1 MSTFQIQLDL
11 LVCGDISSNPG
22 PAKSKDKPKFPCGEC
37 SKPVRKNQDAILCS
51 SCDTWSHAK
60 CLKLTVIGF
69 KYYLQHPDLEWTCAF
84 CSLPKLSDSFFDET
98 GSFTL
103 NESNCENEKC
113 EVESVDT
120 DEVLA
125 KIKDIR
131 IEHRKECVISCL
143 YINSLQNKFNEG
155 RLWLATNTLDIL
167 TIQETK
173 INSTSPSSQ
182 FHVEGFNFYRRDRVK
197 GGGGILV
204 YIRDNI
210 AASRKK
216 LRGKCVE
223 SMLFDMKI
231 GQRQFAYI
239 TAYKPPSVDN
249 NTFKREL
256 CDLLDEVNS
265 LSDNVIFTGDL
276 NSDILHPL
284 DNHKE
289 GQCLLDMCDIYDLD
303 SLINVPTGISKN
315 RESCLDVILTNVPA
329 FAKDSGVTH
338 TGLSDHDLVYTVLKT
353 RHMRSK
359 AETITKR
366 SFKTFDKDS
375 FQADLSI
382 VPFSVSYVF
391 DDPDDV
397 YWCWHQLYD
406 QVLDA
411 HAPKITV
418 KKRPSPAGVVITDEI
433 RKTIRDRDKQ
443 KKRYYRSRN
452 PLERERYRVLRNK
465 VVSMRKKAVQNH
477 FKTLCKEKYADQR
490 KFWNTIRPYI
500 NSRKKKNNSRI
511 VLKANSLATQTTR
524 KFSLLIMTIEKLRV
538 L

>member
-1 MSTFQIQLDL
+1 M
-11 LVCGDISSNPG
+11 
-22 PAKSKDKPKFPCGEC
+22 
-37 SKPVRKNQDAILCS
+37 
-51 SCDTWSHAK
+51 
-60 CLKLTVIGF
+60 
-69 KYYLQHPDLEWTCAF
+69 
-84 CSLPKLSDSFFDET
+84 
-98 GSFTL
+98 

-125 KIKDIR
+125 KIEDIR
-131 IEHRKECVISCL
+131 IKHRKECVIACL
-143 YINSLQNKFNEG
+143 NINSLQSKFDEV
-155 RLWLATNTLDIL
+155 RLWLATNIFDIL

-173 INSTSPSSQ
+173 IDSTFPSSQ

-197 GGGGILV
+197 GGGGIVV

-210 AASRKK
+210 AASRRK

-256 CDLLDEVNS
+256 CDLLDEENS

-289 GQCLLDMCDIYDLD
+289 GQCLLDMCDIYVLD
-303 SLINVPTGISKN
+303 SLINVPTRINKN
-315 RESCLDVILTNVPA
+315 RKSCLDVILTNVPA
-329 FAKDSGVTH
+329 FAKDSGVIH

-375 FQADLSI
+375 FQADLSTL
-382 VPFSVSYVF
+382 PFSVSYVF

-411 HAPKITV
+411 PAPKITV
-418 KKRPSPAGVVITDEI
+418 KKRLSPAGVFITDEI
-433 RKTIRDRDKQ
+433 RKTMRDRDKQ
-443 KKRYYRSRN
+443 KKRCYRSRN
-452 PLERERYRVLRNK
+452 LLEWEKYRVLRNK
-465 VVSMRKKAVQNH
+465 VVSMRRKAVQNH
-477 FKTLCKEKYADQR
+477 FKTLCKENYADQR

-511 VLKANSLATQTTR
+511 VLKENDQ
-524 KFSLLIMTIEKLRV
+524 IMREPREVAET
-538 L
+538 

>member
-1 MSTFQIQLDL
+1 MWNADS
-11 LVCGDISSNPG
+11 
-22 PAKSKDKPKFPCGEC
+22 
-37 SKPVRKNQDAILCS
+37 R
-51 SCDTWSHAK
+51 
-60 CLKLTVIGF
+60 
-69 KYYLQHPDLEWTCAF
+69 LQ
-84 CSLPKLSDSFFDET
+84 
-98 GSFTL
+98 G
-103 NESNCENEKC
+103 
-113 EVESVDT
+113 
-120 DEVLA
+120 
-125 KIKDIR
+125 
-131 IEHRKECVISCL
+131 
-143 YINSLQNKFNEG
+143 
-155 RLWLATNTLDIL
+155 
-167 TIQETK
+167 
-173 INSTSPSSQ
+173 
-182 FHVEGFNFYRRDRVK
+182 
-197 GGGGILV
+197 
-204 YIRDNI
+204 
-210 AASRKK
+210 
-216 LRGKCVE
+216 
-223 SMLFDMKI
+223 
-231 GQRQFAYI
+231 
-239 TAYKPPSVDN
+239 
-249 NTFKREL
+249 
-256 CDLLDEVNS
+256 
-265 LSDNVIFTGDL
+265 GDL

-303 SLINVPTGISKN
+303 SLINVPTRISKN

-329 FAKDSGVTH
+329 FAKDSGVIH

-375 FQADLSI
+375 FQADLST

-511 VLKANSLATQTTR
+511 VLKENDQ
-524 KFSLLIMTIEKLRV
+524 IM
-538 L
+538 